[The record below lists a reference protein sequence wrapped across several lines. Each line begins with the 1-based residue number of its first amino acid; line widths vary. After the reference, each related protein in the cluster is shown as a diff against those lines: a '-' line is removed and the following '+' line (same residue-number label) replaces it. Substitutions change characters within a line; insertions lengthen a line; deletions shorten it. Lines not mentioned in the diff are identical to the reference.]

1 MANDQKTTT
10 QIKCRSH
17 RLASDLLYITDN
29 PCICGHNRNMDVLS
43 RCFRAHC
50 LNLTVLFVPYILSQ
64 LQAQCPILMELVWWK
79 MSCCVKSPEVKLP
92 SEFTQD
98 SQLETIM
105 NKRWICCLALT
116 VADLMVCLDYKWQ
129 SNRLKFIFS
138 WSGWHAATNWPP
150 ALVAEWRERR
160 AINQIQ

>member
-1 MANDQKTTT
+1 
-10 QIKCRSH
+10 
-17 RLASDLLYITDN
+17 
-29 PCICGHNRNMDVLS
+29 MDVLS

-50 LNLTVLFVPYILSQ
+50 LNLTVLFVPSILSQ

-116 VADLMVCLDYKWQ
+116 VADQMVCSDYQWQ

-150 ALVAEWRERR
+150 ALVAEWRERH
-160 AINQIQ
+160 AINQSNNAVKSQSIMFGHFRSPSLSLHTKNGIKTYSCHI